1 MIYTHVAAAIGGAVL
16 AGVLSWQVQGWRY
29 DAQLSK
35 IHAQHAEAMA
45 DAHQKALDDT
55 IKMQRIKDDAIEQ
68 ADKRAKQN
76 AAAAAA
82 ARRDA
87 DSLRAQLA
95 GVQGRIASAA
105 DSAVREYA
113 NAASVVFAECVR
125 SYQELA
131 IKADGHAA
139 DARLILD
146 AWPRILP

>member
-1 MIYTHVAAAIGGAVL
+1 MIWTYAATAIAAAAIGFGGA
-16 AGVLSWQVQGWRY
+16 WQTQAWRY

-35 IHAQHAEAMA
+35 IHAQHATALA
-45 DAHQKALDDT
+45 DAHQKALDNT
-55 IKMQRIKDDAIEQ
+55 IKMQRTKDDAIQQAEQ
-68 ADKRAKQN
+68 RAKQN
-76 AAAAAA
+76 AAAAAS

-95 GVQGRIASAA
+95 SVQGRVASAT

-131 IKADGHAA
+131 TAADGHAN
-139 DARLILD
+139 DARLMLE
-146 AWPRILP
+146 AWPK